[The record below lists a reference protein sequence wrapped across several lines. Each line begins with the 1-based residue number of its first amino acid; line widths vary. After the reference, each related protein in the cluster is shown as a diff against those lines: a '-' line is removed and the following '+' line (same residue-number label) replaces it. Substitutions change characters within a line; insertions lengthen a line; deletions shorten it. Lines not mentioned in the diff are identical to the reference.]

1 MNILITVVF
10 TITATTAFSA
20 SAILLMVTV
29 YRVIIAA
36 CHREIAVDQSE
47 ELGITLQ
54 EYVCM
59 PARALAVCVAVA
71 GVSTYILIR

>member
-1 MNILITVVF
+1 MNILVTIVF

-20 SAILLMVTV
+20 SALLLMVTV
-29 YRVIIAA
+29 YRVMISA

-47 ELGITLQ
+47 ELGISLQ
-54 EYVCM
+54 DYVCM

-71 GVSTYILIR
+71 GVSTYILFR

>member
-1 MNILITVVF
+1 MNILVTIIF

-20 SAILLMVTV
+20 SALLLMVTV
-29 YRVIIAA
+29 YRVMISA

-47 ELGITLQ
+47 ELGISLQ
-54 EYVCM
+54 DYVCM

-71 GVSTYILIR
+71 GVSTYILFR